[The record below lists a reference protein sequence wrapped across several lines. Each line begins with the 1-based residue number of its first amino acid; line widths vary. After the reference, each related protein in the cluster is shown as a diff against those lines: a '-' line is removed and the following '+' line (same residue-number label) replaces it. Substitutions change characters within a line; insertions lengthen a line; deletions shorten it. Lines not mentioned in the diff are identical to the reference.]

1 MTQEPVTCPV
11 AAMTQ
16 LLGSRWTMQIIHHLR
31 KRRRFC
37 ELRAAVGD
45 VNPTTF
51 TRRLQTLEEQ
61 GIIVRYEDP
70 NNRRHV
76 EYELTAM
83 GRELLPLL
91 DDLAQWAQVWV
102 LQSPSS

>member
-1 MTQEPVTCPV
+1 MTREPVTCPV
-11 AAMTQ
+11 AAVTQ

-31 KRRRFC
+31 QRRRFC
-37 ELRAAVGD
+37 ELRAAVGE

-51 TRRLQTLEEQ
+51 THRLQTLEER
-61 GIIVRYEDP
+61 GIIARYEDP

-76 EYELTAM
+76 EYELTPM

-91 DDLAQWAQVWV
+91 DELAQWAQKWI
-102 LQSPSS
+102 LQARSA

>member
-31 KRRRFC
+31 QHRRFC
-37 ELRAAVGD
+37 ELRAAVGE

-51 TRRLQTLEEQ
+51 TRRLQYLERQ
-61 GIIVRYEDP
+61 GIILRYVDP
-70 NNRRHV
+70 ENSRHV

-83 GRELLPLL
+83 GWELLPLL
-91 DDLAQWAQVWV
+91 DDLAQWAQKWV
-102 LQSPSS
+102 LQSSSV